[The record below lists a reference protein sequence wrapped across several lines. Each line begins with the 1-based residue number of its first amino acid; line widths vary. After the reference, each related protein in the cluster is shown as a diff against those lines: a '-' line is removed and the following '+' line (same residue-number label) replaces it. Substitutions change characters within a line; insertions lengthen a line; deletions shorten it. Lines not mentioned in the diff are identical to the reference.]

1 MLHAPFALLV
11 ATLAAQSAAQP
22 FDVICAERDA
32 LTTSLSREYSEA
44 PKAVGLASN
53 GSVVELLTSRD
64 GRTWTLLMTRPDGT
78 SCVVAAGEAWDQLPQ
93 VASGDPL

>member
-1 MLHAPFALLV
+1 MLHVPYVMLV
-11 ATLAAQSAAQP
+11 ATLAAQPAAQP
-22 FDVICAERDA
+22 IESICAERDA

-44 PKAVGLASN
+44 PKAVGLANN
-53 GSVVELLTSRD
+53 GNVVELLTSRD

-78 SCVVAAGEAWDQLPQ
+78 SCVVAAGEAWDQLPL